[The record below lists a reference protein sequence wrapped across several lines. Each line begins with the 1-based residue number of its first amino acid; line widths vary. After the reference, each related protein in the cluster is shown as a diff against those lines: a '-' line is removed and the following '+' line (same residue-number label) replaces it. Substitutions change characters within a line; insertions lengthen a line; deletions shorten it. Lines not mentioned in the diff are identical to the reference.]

1 MGEQEEKSN
10 ASEWKDDFES
20 KVPEGLLRKNI
31 TDSVSQEGRIN
42 GTCSLFFFL
51 MCNGLIWGWI

>member
-31 TDSVSQEGRIN
+31 IDSVWQEGRIN
-42 GTCSLFFFL
+42 GTCRFFFFFFECI
-51 MCNGLIWGWI
+51 MG

>member
-31 TDSVSQEGRIN
+31 IDSVSQRGQD
-42 GTCSLFFFL
+42 
-51 MCNGLIWGWI
+51 